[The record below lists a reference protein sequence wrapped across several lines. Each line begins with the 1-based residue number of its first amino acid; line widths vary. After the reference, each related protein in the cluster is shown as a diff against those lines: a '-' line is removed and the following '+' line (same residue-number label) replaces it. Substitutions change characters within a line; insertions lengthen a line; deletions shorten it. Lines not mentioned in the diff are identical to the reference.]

1 LNTGPLGLDL
11 FTGHDRDKKCRVEV
25 ASAELPGPHGDTT
38 SLPSEAAAKLLHGGN
53 GVFSYPQTEETK
65 KLLSAEELAQE
76 LGVGRTTA
84 YALLWSGQIPS
95 MKVGRLRK
103 VRREDVEAFIQAGME
118 RSEHGAT

>member
-1 LNTGPLGLDL
+1 
-11 FTGHDRDKKCRVEV
+11 
-25 ASAELPGPHGDTT
+25 
-38 SLPSEAAAKLLHGGN
+38 
-53 GVFSYPQTEETK
+53 VFSYPQTEETK

>member
-1 LNTGPLGLDL
+1 
-11 FTGHDRDKKCRVEV
+11 
-25 ASAELPGPHGDTT
+25 
-38 SLPSEAAAKLLHGGN
+38 
-53 GVFSYPQTEETK
+53 VFSYPQAEETK

>member
-1 LNTGPLGLDL
+1 M
-11 FTGHDRDKKCRVEV
+11 
-25 ASAELPGPHGDTT
+25 
-38 SLPSEAAAKLLHGGN
+38 
-53 GVFSYPQTEETK
+53 FSYPQAEETK
-65 KLLSAEELAQE
+65 RLLSADELTQE